1 MSSNLPSVLN
11 AEQNYLQLV
20 AQIQPLIQANTCLV
34 GVQSKGVLIAKR
46 MHQELALNNP
56 LGSISSSMH
65 RDDYKIRGMSK
76 AQSTV
81 LPFEVNGADI
91 LLIDDVLYTG
101 RTVRAII
108 NELFDFGRPARIRLA
123 VLVDRNEKQLPI
135 TADVSGVCLT
145 ENERLSG
152 SLTLIQ
158 NAAGQFDFEYLSSS
172 PEKPEEV
179 LA

>member
-1 MSSNLPSVLN
+1 MSQTLPSVLN
-11 AEQNYLQLV
+11 AEQNYQQLV
-20 AQIQPLIQANTCLV
+20 AQIQALLKPNTCLV

-46 MHQELALNNP
+46 MQQELSLANP
-56 LGSISSSMH
+56 MGTISSSMH

-76 AQSTV
+76 AQATH

-108 NELFDFGRPARIRLA
+108 NELFDFGRPASIRLA

-135 TADVSGVCLT
+135 TADVSGVRLH
-145 ENERLSG
+145 ENDRLSG

-158 NAAGQFDFEYLSSS
+158 NDFGKFDFEYLS
-172 PEKPEEV
+172 PATHQQPDV
-179 LA
+179 LV

>member
-1 MSSNLPSVLN
+1 MSPNLPSVLN

-20 AQIQPLIQANTCLV
+20 TQIQPLIQAQTCLV
-34 GVQSKGVLIAKR
+34 GVQSKGVLIANR
-46 MHQELALNNP
+46 LHQELGLTQAL
-56 LGSISSSMH
+56 GTISSSMH

-135 TADVSGVCLT
+135 AADVAGVCLSPS
-145 ENERLSG
+145 ERLNG

-158 NAAGQFDFEYLSSS
+158 TASGKFDFEYLYKS
-172 PEKPEEV
+172 PERPESIS
-179 LA
+179 A

>member
-1 MSSNLPSVLN
+1 MSLTLPKVLN
-11 AEQNYLQLV
+11 AEQNYHQLV
-20 AQIQPLIQANTCLV
+20 KEILPLLLPNTCLV
-34 GVQSKGVLIAKR
+34 GVQSKGVLLAKR
-46 MHQELALNNP
+46 MHQELALSNT

-76 AQSTV
+76 AQTTD

-108 NELFDFGRPARIRLA
+108 NEIFDFGRPARIRLA

-135 TADVSGVCLT
+135 SADVCAVRLGENDRLT
-145 ENERLSG
+145 GL
-152 SLTLIQ
+152 LTLIQ
-158 NAAGQFDFEYLSSS
+158 NASGQFDFEYVSSTTK
-172 PEKPEEV
+172 KPEAIQV
-179 LA
+179 

>member
-1 MSSNLPSVLN
+1 MSQNLPSVLN
-11 AEQNYLQLV
+11 AEQNYQQLV
-20 AQIQPLIQANTCLV
+20 EQIQALLQPNTCLV

-46 MHQELALNNP
+46 MQQELSLANP
-56 LGSISSSMH
+56 MGTISSSMH

-76 AQSTV
+76 AQATH

-135 TADVSGVCLT
+135 TADVSGVRL
-145 ENERLSG
+145 NDNDRLSG

-158 NAAGQFDFEYLSSS
+158 NASGKFDFEYLSPATLQSQ
-172 PEKPEEV
+172 EV
-179 LA
+179 LV